1 MQEEEIQAIKEGFEA
16 KYPQITMNYFFAG
29 TNKVLTKLATEMQ
42 SGEISADLVWT
53 GAPSDYRKLKENR
66 YLSPYI
72 SPQAININEAFMD
85 EHHYYIGGRLM
96 SAVIA
101 YNTDLVSE

>member
-72 SPQAININEAFMD
+72 SPPGHQYQRGL
-85 EHHYYIGGRLM
+85 HG
-96 SAVIA
+96 
-101 YNTDLVSE
+101 

>member
-1 MQEEEIQAIKEGFEA
+1 MQEEEIQAIKEGFEE

-53 GAPSDYRKLKENR
+53 AFQKAEGKPVSLPL
-66 YLSPYI
+66 YLAAGHQY
-72 SPQAININEAFMD
+72 QRGL
-85 EHHYYIGGRLM
+85 HG
-96 SAVIA
+96 
-101 YNTDLVSE
+101 